1 MVVNK
6 VRVSVKLSSA
16 ASFITYV
23 NPFSELLHDELVH
36 ALERRVVIFIWHE
49 KQPIFVPS
57 KMRSRSS
64 FLGVEEPLQE
74 KGHLIVL
81 RVHSLKGCKESNKV
95 LQTPKELPSRRLLRL

>member
-1 MVVNK
+1 
-6 VRVSVKLSSA
+6 
-16 ASFITYV
+16 
-23 NPFSELLHDELVH
+23 
-36 ALERRVVIFIWHE
+36 
-49 KQPIFVPS
+49 
-57 KMRSRSS
+57 MRSRSS